1 MKQEI
6 HTFPDILLEAYL
18 KDLKAEA
25 ETVAHIVKFLNDSM
39 TARAEL
45 AATLQAS
52 LREHYAQTTDAEPP
66 ETVSLTKEV
75 A

>member
-1 MKQEI
+1 MKQTI

-18 KDLKAEA
+18 NDLKAEA
-25 ETVAHIVKFLNDSM
+25 ETVAHIVKFLSDSM

-45 AATLQAS
+45 AVTLQAS
-52 LREHYAQTTDAEPP
+52 LRQHYDQTANAEPP